1 MVWWVVVEEKANLG
15 SGSPPLG
22 PTFCVLCGLS
32 ELLEVQLFLV
42 IKKKKKKEKEV
53 KLLFPQARRRG
64 REGAMRLSW
73 VKIESEWA
81 VSPQQIP
88 LESADPCGSWAG
100 GWGSWLQL

>member
-42 IKKKKKKEKEV
+42 IKKKKKRERGKTA
-53 KLLFPQARRRG
+53 LPSGQAAGQG
-64 REGAMRLSW
+64 RCYE
-73 VKIESEWA
+73 IE
-81 VSPQQIP
+81 
-88 LESADPCGSWAG
+88 LG
-100 GWGSWLQL
+100 